1 MILLTSTLSGPGP
14 NPFKSV
20 VRQYGWALIQNGC
33 SIGVA
38 DYCDGWMPIGGAGH
52 GGMENLQ
59 AACEKRGRPVDSVT
73 LALFGAPTNP
83 EQLAGRLDQGF
94 TELIFGLPQGT
105 PAEVLTSPR
114 RIGETRRTISL
125 EISLEYRLT
134 ARPIGRAA
142 LYTNGSNY
150 RTTRLLTS
158 APRTPPQRHF

>member
-1 MILLTSTLSGPGP
+1 MGANSKWV
-14 NPFKSV
+14 FD
-20 VRQYGWALIQNGC
+20 R
-33 SIGVA
+33 VA

-105 PAEVLTSPR
+105 PAEVLTR
-114 RIGETRRTISL
+114 LDELAKLARTISL

-150 RTTRLLTS
+150 RTTRLLIS
-158 APRTPPQRHF
+158 APRHPHSATFDQPTPATWWHRQKPNGLTPG